1 LTTPTPRPWRLVAG
15 TVAFA
20 AWAPPSLVGLPFAAL
35 MLATRPRARAE
46 WLPALAVGVTSIA
59 LLVAPAGDLLT
70 GLVRAY
76 IVLATAAFLAVTLA
90 VRANGVFGR
99 ALWSSL
105 AAGIA
110 ALALARVLGGA
121 TAWQALHWEATR
133 QASGTMRFLVELEPQ
148 LFVAFEPVVRF
159 VSDTIPATLTLQSI
173 AGLALAWQW
182 HRRVARRP
190 FGPGLGPF
198 REFRFGD
205 HWVWALVAALTVWIT
220 PLLAGL
226 KAVALNLGV
235 VLGALYLLR
244 GLAIVIAFAA
254 AFGILPAALVV
265 CGAISAVLA
274 VPLLF
279 LVPGLATL
287 GVTDTW
293 LEFRRRLKG
302 RGVTD

>member
-1 LTTPTPRPWRLVAG
+1 
-15 TVAFA
+15 
-20 AWAPPSLVGLPFAAL
+20 
-35 MLATRPRARAE
+35 
-46 WLPALAVGVTSIA
+46 
-59 LLVAPAGDLLT
+59 APAGDLLT

-90 VRANGVFGR
+90 VRANGFFGR

-110 ALALARVLGGA
+110 ALALARVLGGG

-133 QASGTMRFLVELEPQ
+133 QASGTMRF
-148 LFVAFEPVVRF
+148 
-159 VSDTIPATLTLQSI
+159 
-173 AGLALAWQW
+173 
-182 HRRVARRP
+182 
-190 FGPGLGPF
+190 
-198 REFRFGD
+198 
-205 HWVWALVAALTVWIT
+205 
-220 PLLAGL
+220 
-226 KAVALNLGV
+226 GV

-254 AFGILPAALVV
+254 AFGISPAALVV

-293 LEFRRRLKG
+293 LEFRRRLKAAA
-302 RGVTD
+302 